1 VSKTKAHFA
10 QKAAFPQAQLG
21 QRDLPSV
28 AKESILNP
36 PAPAP
41 FEFAPRPTVQPYVTP
56 DRIPGSGTGAQ
67 NAFASQR
74 PLGFDPVQ
82 SFLSSL
88 PELGSTALPQINMS
102 LPPAPIQDAIPVP
115 GAQPGVSPE
124 DRRAQILREQF
135 LPRIMGMLNN

>member
-10 QKAAFPQAQLG
+10 QKAAFPQAQLPG
-21 QRDLPSV
+21 TQSFN
-28 AKESILNP
+28 NP
-36 PAPAP
+36 TPMAAPPP
-41 FEFAPRPTVQPYVTP
+41 FEFTPRPATVQPYATP
-56 DRIPGSGTGAQ
+56 DRMVGSGTGAQ

-88 PELGSTALPQINMS
+88 PELGSTTPPQINMA
-102 LPPAPIQDAIPVP
+102 LPPAPIQDASPVP
-115 GAQPGVSPE
+115 GAQPGASPE

-135 LPRIMGMLNN
+135 MPRIMGMLNR